1 MVLSERKKVMTLL
14 SRRHTLERDL
24 AITPAS
30 ADAKQGLDDMIPDL
44 LKYFKCDTVEALRAQ
59 YPTTADMRAAAEKT
73 RYFAPRKTPQD
84 RVGDIYNNIRKS
96 DEQEYVDFV
105 RMSKTAFNNLVTSV
119 LPQHPVFKNQSNNG
133 QESIEKQLAI
143 TLWRMGHFGKDA
155 GVAEAGKVF
164 GLSEGTIVKCTQR
177 CLEAFK
183 DIAAD
188 VISWPSQ
195 GEKQIIKGRI
205 NDITVAG
212 PSVAVLDEAAT
223 GSMNEPANDEH
234 RTKVRGDRRGIS
246 NAVGILMR
254 VYIPLATRPLMKDPS
269 DFIIPIPSSLTR
281 RVANAQ
287 GPTVSFDSDDMVT
300 PSGAIQESES
310 APSSKRQKRSS
321 NRKTIADKTRA
332 TSVRLKRAAK
342 GKQKV
347 IDTPSPPLEPT
358 WSSTELS
365 GAFADQARHSPS
377 SSTSDGNPPTASSY
391 LKRDYGF
398 NCLLV
403 CDPTTRIRFADKL
416 QPGSWSGRRVLEC
429 SGLIEKEKTLFDHN
443 DYLVAVDS
451 DLPPCKTIIPP
462 YSETDLLGLVT
473 DNEGRR
479 LPFLPKEEI
488 AARQSFNDSLSSVR
502 KRAQDCERM
511 LKARFPSLMGLRIQ
525 LKDDPATSEFTRA
538 WLQACVTIHN
548 LVLGDDSSYS
558 HEWDTQLEDIE
569 SNVRKLQERQALLMW
584 RREFKPRKHKQSRNR
599 KSGAVDSVAAV
610 DSIADESIGHGSLEE
625 TDPGDPCLN

>member
-1 MVLSERKKVMTLL
+1 MVLSERKKLMALL
-14 SRRHTLERDL
+14 SRRHALEQDL
-24 AITPAS
+24 ALTPAS
-30 ADAKQGLDDMIPDL
+30 ADARQGLEDMVPDL
-44 LKYFKCDTVEALRAQ
+44 LKYFKCDTVEALRVQ

-84 RVGDIYNNIRKS
+84 RVGDIYNNIRKA
-96 DEQEYVDFV
+96 DEREYLDFV

-119 LPQHPVFKNQSNNG
+119 LPQHSIFKNQSNNG

-155 GVAEAGKVF
+155 GVAEASKVF

-205 NDITVAG
+205 SDITAADPFV
-212 PSVAVLDEAAT
+212 PVLDKAAA
-223 GSMNEPANDEH
+223 GSTSESDSDVY
-234 RTKVRGDRRGIS
+234 RTKIRGNRGGIS
-246 NAVGILMR
+246 DAVGILMR
-254 VYIPLATRPLMKDPS
+254 VHIPLATRPLMKDPS
-269 DFIIPIPSSLTR
+269 DFMIPIPPSLTQQ
-281 RVANAQ
+281 VANSQA
-287 GPTVSFDSDDMVT
+287 PTGVLEPDDSET
-300 PSGAIQESES
+300 PLGSAQESES
-310 APSSKRQKRSS
+310 APSTKRQKRSS
-321 NRKTIADKTRA
+321 NRAAIADKTGDE
-332 TSVRLKRAAK
+332 TTTSSVRSRRTAK

-347 IDTPSPPLEPT
+347 IDPPPPPLDPTWPTSELAGDYAEQASPSPTPSA
-358 WSSTELS
+358 SSDS
-365 GAFADQARHSPS
+365 A
-377 SSTSDGNPPTASSY
+377 PTASCY

-416 QPGSWSGRRVLEC
+416 QPGSWDGRRVLEC
-429 SGLIEKEKTLFDHN
+429 SGLIESEATLFDHN

-462 YSETDLLGLVT
+462 YSATDLSGLIT
-473 DNEGRR
+473 DHEGMR
-479 LPFLPKEEI
+479 LPFLPEEEI
-488 AARQSFNDSLSSVR
+488 AARLSFNESLSSVK
-502 KRAQDCERM
+502 KRAKDCERM

-525 LKDDPATSEFTRA
+525 LKDDPATSEFTRS

-558 HEWDTQLEDIE
+558 HEWDSQLEELEDKA
-569 SNVRKLQERQALLMW
+569 RKLQERQALLMW
-584 RREFKPRKHKQSRNR
+584 RREIKPKKKKRGPN
-599 KSGAVDSVAAV
+599 
-610 DSIADESIGHGSLEE
+610 
-625 TDPGDPCLN
+625 

>member
-1 MVLSERKKVMTLL
+1 MVLSERKKVMALL
-14 SRRHTLERDL
+14 SRRQALEQDL
-24 AITPAS
+24 AITPVS
-30 ADAKQGLDDMIPDL
+30 ADARQGLDDMIPDL
-44 LKYFKCDTVEALRAQ
+44 LRYFKCDTVEALRAQ
-59 YPTTADMRAAAEKT
+59 YPTTADMRTAAEKT

-155 GVAEAGKVF
+155 GVAEASKVF

-205 NDITVAG
+205 NYITAAD
-212 PSVAVLDEAAT
+212 PSNPVLDKTAA
-223 GSMNEPANDEH
+223 GSTNEPDSDEY
-234 RTKVRGDRRGIS
+234 RTRIRGDRRGIS
-246 NAVGILMR
+246 DAVGILLR
-254 VYIPLATRPLMKDPS
+254 IHIPLATRPLMKDPS
-269 DFIIPIPSSLTR
+269 DFIIPIPPSLTQL
-281 RVANAQ
+281 VARTQA
-287 GPTVSFDSDDMVT
+287 PTVSSDSDDSAS
-300 PSGAIQESES
+300 PSRAAQESES
-310 APSSKRQKRSS
+310 TPSNKRQKRRLKS
-321 NRKTIADKTRA
+321 KAITDKRGA
-332 TSVRLKRAAK
+332 NKMISASARSKRAAK

-347 IDTPSPPLEPT
+347 IDTPSPPSDPV
-358 WSSTELS
+358 WSSTEFTGDFS
-365 GAFADQARHSPS
+365 EQARHSPLS
-377 SSTSDGNPPTASSY
+377 SASNGSTPTASSY

-416 QPGSWSGRRVLEC
+416 QPGSWDGRRVLEC
-429 SGLIEKEKTLFDHN
+429 SGLIENEATLFDHN

-462 YSETDLLGLVT
+462 YSETDLMGLVT
-473 DNEGRR
+473 DNEGMR
-479 LPFLPKEEI
+479 LPSLPGEEI
-488 AARQSFNDSLSSVR
+488 AARITFNNSLNNVR

-511 LKARFPSLMGLRIQ
+511 LKARFPSLVGLRIQ
-525 LKDDPATSEFTRA
+525 LKDNPATSEFTRA

-558 HEWDTQLEDIE
+558 HDWDSQLEEIE
-569 SNVRKLQERQALLMW
+569 SDVRKLQERQALLMW
-584 RREFKPRKHKQSRNR
+584 RREFKPRKRRQGQSP
-599 KSGAVDSVAAV
+599 KSAAV
-610 DSIADESIGHGSLEE
+610 DDADDESIDLGSLEE
-625 TDPGDPCLN
+625 TDVGDLCLN